1 MKKTGAL
8 LLAAVLLAA
17 LMSVFAG
24 AKDNSVWLVDKDTV
38 ITVPADLLNGYSA
51 ISQNTLEAT
60 PKGYAYLHFKMHFS
74 EKTKF
79 EHPKLWAYVVLGDNA
94 DSPTAVNANTFNLT
108 ATTEYKE
115 GWNDVVIPF
124 TGFVKYE
131 GKEDNALIGDWT
143 DSIRWF
149 RFVTVGADCP
159 EIQIKDLYL
168 SVNENDPSP
177 ADKPTPPSPDTGTL
191 LTLAIAASAVIPAGM
206 AVIKSK
212 KHR

>member
-51 ISQNTLEAT
+51 ISQNTLEAA
-60 PKGYAYLHFKMHFS
+60 PKGYAYLHLKMHFS

-131 GKEDNALIGDWT
+131 GREDNALIGDWT

-149 RFVTVGADCP
+149 RFVTVGADC
-159 EIQIKDLYL
+159 
-168 SVNENDPSP
+168 PSP

>member
-51 ISQNTLEAT
+51 ISQNTLEAA

-94 DSPTAVNANTFNLT
+94 DSPTAVNANTFNLA

-115 GWNDVVIPF
+115 G
-124 TGFVKYE
+124 
-131 GKEDNALIGDWT
+131 
-143 DSIRWF
+143 
-149 RFVTVGADCP
+149 C
-159 EIQIKDLYL
+159 
-168 SVNENDPSP
+168 
-177 ADKPTPPSPDTGTL
+177 
-191 LTLAIAASAVIPAGM
+191 LAT
-206 AVIKSK
+206 
-212 KHR
+212 

>member
-51 ISQNTLEAT
+51 ISQNTLEAA

-143 DSIRWF
+143 DSIR
-149 RFVTVGADCP
+149 
-159 EIQIKDLYL
+159 
-168 SVNENDPSP
+168 
-177 ADKPTPPSPDTGTL
+177 
-191 LTLAIAASAVIPAGM
+191 
-206 AVIKSK
+206 
-212 KHR
+212 